1 MSGINLFNVL
11 SVALCFLMTYSVGVS
26 QNTQG
31 SYETIMYFDYDYVE
45 MKDSNLSTIKRWIMY
60 DSASGL
66 YNFEDYDLLNAC
78 NFFIQRGQL
87 KSLKPEIKHGKFVH
101 IDYLGNTVTSL
112 YQNNEF
118 VDIIDYRNN
127 KDSVLD
133 PIYNIKDVEESY
145 EFLEGEANFLSSIIS
160 NVKLKNDFDF
170 SKVKS
175 RVYIK
180 FVVEK
185 DGSITNLDIM
195 NDGYTLSEN
204 ILETLNTI
212 KVKPAK
218 RNSKVVRSYVFLP
231 IYVCLR

>member
-1 MSGINLFNVL
+1 MSGINVYNVL

-133 PIYNIKDVEESY
+133 PIYNIKDVDEHY
-145 EFLEGEANFLSSIIS
+145 IFPGFQAHFFNDILSGIKLDS
-160 NVKLKNDFDF
+160 NYNWSGVQN
-170 SKVKS
+170 
-175 RVYIK
+175 RTYIQ
-180 FVVEK
+180 FVIEK
-185 DGSITNLDIM
+185 DGGISNMSVLRGSHVLLD
-195 NDGYTLSEN
+195 
-204 ILETLNTI
+204 
-212 KVKPAK
+212 KVIEKMSSKKAIPSK
-218 RNSKVVRSYVFLP
+218 HNGKVVRSFVVFPLN
-231 IYVCLR
+231 IYPK